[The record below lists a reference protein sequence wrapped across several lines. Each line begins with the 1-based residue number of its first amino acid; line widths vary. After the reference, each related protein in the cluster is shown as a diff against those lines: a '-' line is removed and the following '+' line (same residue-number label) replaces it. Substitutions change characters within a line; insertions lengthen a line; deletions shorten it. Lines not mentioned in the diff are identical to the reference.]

1 MPRKEKFE
9 EYGLKT
15 KPTTIR
21 IPDLEDL
28 DKEKKLRKAIDIFVL
43 DSINLKA
50 NTNMIDVSIIKKFI
64 PPFIKNEMDIPF
76 NDEQQ
81 IRLKEIWSEI
91 KNG

>member
-1 MPRKEKFE
+1 MPRKEKFK
-9 EYGLKT
+9 EYNLKT
-15 KPTTIR
+15 KITTIR
-21 IPDLEDL
+21 IPNLENL
-28 DKEKKLRKAIDIFVL
+28 DKEKELRKRINDFVL
-43 DSINLKA
+43 DFLNLKA